1 MPPKKKKK
9 SKKQKM
15 IRAVSSLLASG
26 GTGSLMEHRKPN
38 LIQGLARGSNKNK
51 LKRTIRQDKIQSL
64 QQDESRLRADNNS
77 DYSMTPYIDRDI
89 TNLQDRVSNLRQ
101 GNRESLP
108 AQILINMVQQQ
119 TQSQNLITGLQTRQ
133 DEQEKANTQDIS
145 GLLSQISRTQSS
157 DTTSRPPS
165 LSRNNTEEFKRS
177 PSISRR
183 ERSISRSQTR
193 DRSPSPEREEPDI
206 GNEPPPSG
214 LGQERRRRGFNKP
227 ISNVEMRNISIVDRR
242 NMGVPEDANR
252 GAIRKRIVEL
262 GVQQT
267 LPSGRPRP
275 IRDIMS
281 DAIELNRIRNEQR
294 FEEIRS
300 RPVEEEP
307 PTETEYTDPE

>member
-1 MPPKKKKK
+1 MPTKKK
-9 SKKQKM
+9 SRKSKKM
-15 IRAVSSLLASG
+15 IRAVSNLLSG
-26 GTGSLMEHRKPN
+26 GVGSLMEHRKPN

-51 LKRTIRQDKIQSL
+51 LKRTIKQDRIQNL

-77 DYSMTPYIDRDI
+77 ANFVATPYIDRDI
-89 TNLQDRVSNLRQ
+89 TDLQDRVSNLRQ

-119 TQSQNLITGLQTRQ
+119 SQSQNLITGLQARQ
-133 DEQEKANTQDIS
+133 DEQEKANTKDIS
-145 GLLSQISRTQSS
+145 GLLSQISRTQSES
-157 DTTSRPPS
+157 SSRPPS
-165 LSRNNTEEFKRS
+165 LARTNTDEFTRS

-183 ERSISRSQTR
+183 ERSISRSQPR
-193 DRSPSPEREEPDI
+193 DRSPSPEPDI

-214 LGQERRRRGFNKP
+214 LAQERRRRGFNKP
-227 ISNVEMRNISIVDRR
+227 ISNVEMRNISIIDRR

-252 GAIRKRIVEL
+252 GAIRNRMIQL

-294 FEEIRS
+294 FEEIRN
-300 RPVEEEP
+300 RPLEEP
-307 PTETEYTDPE
+307 ATETEYTDPE